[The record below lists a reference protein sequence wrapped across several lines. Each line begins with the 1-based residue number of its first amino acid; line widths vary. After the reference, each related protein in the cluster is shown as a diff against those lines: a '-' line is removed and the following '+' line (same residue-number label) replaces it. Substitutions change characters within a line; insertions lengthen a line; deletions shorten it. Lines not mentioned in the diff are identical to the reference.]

1 MTPAESSPRHNLL
14 EPGFLAAFVTWLA
27 VFSMTWL
34 EPGRAIF
41 GLDPAMTWPVAVS
54 AAIVF
59 VVVLVV
65 QAALCDRVGLPVHGA
80 FIGVLAVSA
89 LAVSAGSK
97 SGAGPILLII
107 VMAELAARCT
117 QRVIWSSFAALN
129 VVLFLVHWEAWNLRG
144 ALIGGFSYAGFQLFA
159 IVVMQY
165 AVRAERTSMEL
176 REVNAHLLATRSLL
190 AESARDQ
197 ERLRIARE
205 LHDVAGHKLTA
216 LKLQLR
222 NLVRQPGLAGDESV
236 RVSVQLA
243 DELLADMRAVV
254 QQMREHDGMN
264 LRAAIEGLVAP
275 FPRPK
280 VSIDIDDAARV
291 DTVAKADAIVRAVQ
305 EALTNAARHGDA
317 EHLWIRLSRNGDRV
331 EVEIRD
337 DGRNTAT
344 PKPGNGLLG
353 MSERFREVGGAVVLD
368 RPASGGFSIHAWVP
382 VA

>member
-1 MTPAESSPRHNLL
+1 MTQSAGHPCRNLI
-14 EPGFLAAFVTWLA
+14 EPGFLAAIITWLA
-27 VFSMTWL
+27 VFSMTWI
-34 EPGRAIF
+34 ESGRAF
-41 GLDPAMTWPVAVS
+41 GGADPVLARVAAVS
-54 AAIVF
+54 AALVF

-65 QAALCDRVGLPVHGA
+65 QTAWGDRAPMRAHGA
-80 FIGVLAVSA
+80 FISVLAASA
-89 LAVSAGSK
+89 LVVSAGSK

-117 QRVIWSSFAALN
+117 PRVVWSAFAVLN
-129 VVLFLVHWEAWNLRG
+129 VLLFLVHWQAWNLQG
-144 ALIGGFSYAGFQLFA
+144 ALIAGFSYAGFQLFA

-165 AVRAERTSMEL
+165 AVRSERNSMEL
-176 REVNAHLLATRSLL
+176 REVNAHLIATRSLL

-222 NLVRQPGLAGDESV
+222 NLMRQPAMAGDESV
-236 RVSVQLA
+236 RVSAQLA

-264 LRAAIEGLVAP
+264 LRAAIEGLAAP

-317 EHLWIRLSRNGDRV
+317 EHLWIRLRRNGDRV

-337 DGRNTAT
+337 DGRNTAV

-353 MSERFREVGGAVVLD
+353 MSERFREVGGAVELD
-368 RPASGGFSIHAWVP
+368 RPASGGFTIHAWVP